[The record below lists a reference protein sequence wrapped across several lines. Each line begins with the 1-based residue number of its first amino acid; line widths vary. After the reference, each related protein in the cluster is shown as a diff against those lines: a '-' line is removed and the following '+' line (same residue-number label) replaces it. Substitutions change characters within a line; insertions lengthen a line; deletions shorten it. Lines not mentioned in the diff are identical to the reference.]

1 MTGHVWFGVRVYGGG
16 RGWRKSEKMPAR
28 RGCWRISVEI
38 ASFSSDFNGARQIKF
53 RETLKW
59 KCKCNERLI
68 SWNQFQNWL
77 HTFVADVLLHLSL
90 CSTLIYQSFI
100 RSKPTLVELSIPN
113 YFVFQPFLRKSAS
126 PFSSCK
132 ISKGFAIATMKYEPS
147 VWKVLYFFPG
157 LLQIYVQGTFLKKAL
172 NCRHIYT
179 IYLSKLTFTC

>member
-113 YFVFQPFLRKSAS
+113 YLRVPAHDRTDNACTVSTSRCSIQSLRKV
-126 PFSSCK
+126 F
-132 ISKGFAIATMKYEPS
+132 
-147 VWKVLYFFPG
+147 
-157 LLQIYVQGTFLKKAL
+157 
-172 NCRHIYT
+172 
-179 IYLSKLTFTC
+179 